1 MNEYTPFFEAK
12 NFNRVKTFVEYKKE
26 AVAAVKKAFKTL
38 VSEKERSSTIMPK
51 TERVDA
57 PRRAFGTMN
66 LMSQLQGILT
76 REAQDLNI
84 VIREGANSIVQ
95 VAYRDGD
102 SGFSTVI
109 SIPKQ
114 RFNVREIG
122 LIEARVNKW
131 MTTSSLQDYASQDDI
146 HYTRKSRKD
155 RPEFGFT
162 ESRLTETSLHPATFA
177 KEPFDV
183 EFEDVADP
191 DDMWLD
197 DEFNPGNE
205 DDLRSIGIHRDLDLE
220 SRKIYRSVYAEDMNS
235 MLPQMQDAQDDK
247 EDPEKKERENTAQP
261 GDPAMSV

>member
-95 VAYRDGD
+95 EYL
-102 SGFSTVI
+102 S
-109 SIPKQ
+109 
-114 RFNVREIG
+114 
-122 LIEARVNKW
+122 
-131 MTTSSLQDYASQDDI
+131 
-146 HYTRKSRKD
+146 
-155 RPEFGFT
+155 
-162 ESRLTETSLHPATFA
+162 
-177 KEPFDV
+177 
-183 EFEDVADP
+183 
-191 DDMWLD
+191 
-197 DEFNPGNE
+197 
-205 DDLRSIGIHRDLDLE
+205 
-220 SRKIYRSVYAEDMNS
+220 
-235 MLPQMQDAQDDK
+235 
-247 EDPEKKERENTAQP
+247 
-261 GDPAMSV
+261 